1 MVAVMPRPQVY
12 DRDAMLDAAEVLAV
26 EGGVKAVTIR
36 AVAQRAGISNG
47 AIYHAFGSRG
57 GLVGRAWVRAARRFL
72 ALQQQMVDAESEPI
86 RAVIAA
92 ADAPAVFSTRYAS
105 SARLWL
111 STTREELIGDAPA
124 EVQAELRAL
133 DGDLRALLIRLSIA
147 MWQRKDAASVAVI
160 EDCVV
165 GLPTGLML
173 RRPMPP
179 TNDTRRRLAAAV
191 EAILSVKLG
200 DHDARTPRNHRRHS
214 GFEPRR

>member
-1 MVAVMPRPQVY
+1 MPRPQVY
-12 DRDAMLDAAEVLAV
+12 DRDAMLDAAEALAV

-36 AVAQRAGISNG
+36 AVAERGGISNG

-72 ALQQQMVDAESEPI
+72 ALQQQVVDAEDDPV

-92 ADAPAVFSTRYAS
+92 ADTPAVFSEQYPF
-105 SARLWL
+105 SARLVL
-111 STTREELIGDAPA
+111 GISREELIGDAPA

-133 DGDLRALLIRLSIA
+133 DLDLRDLLIRLSKA
-147 MWQRKDAASVAVI
+147 MWDRKDAASVAVI

-179 TNDTRRRLAAAV
+179 TTDTRRRLAAAV
-191 EAILSVKLG
+191 EAILSTK
-200 DHDARTPRNHRRHS
+200 
-214 GFEPRR
+214 

>member
-1 MVAVMPRPQVY
+1 MLAVMPRPQVY
-12 DRDAMLDAAEVLAV
+12 DRDAMLDAAEQLAV
-26 EGGVKAVTIR
+26 EGGVTAVTIR
-36 AVAQRAGISNG
+36 AVSERAGISNG

-72 ALQQQMVDAESEPI
+72 TLQKQAVDAEADPV
-86 RAVIAA
+86 RAVVAA
-92 ADAPAVFSTRYAS
+92 ADTPAVFSEQYPL

-111 STTREELIGDAPA
+111 SIPRDELIGDAPA

-133 DGDLRALLIRLSIA
+133 ETDLRDMLIRLSIA
-147 MWQRKDAASVAVI
+147 VFDRKDAASVAVI

-179 TNDTRRRLAAAV
+179 TADTRRRLAAAV
-191 EAILSVKLG
+191 KAILSVKLG
-200 DHDARTPRNHRRHS
+200 DTDARTSRNHR
-214 GFEPRR
+214 

>member
-1 MVAVMPRPQVY
+1 MPRPQVY
-12 DRDAMLDAAEVLAV
+12 DRDAMLDAAEDLAV
-26 EGGVKAVTIR
+26 EGGLTAVTIR
-36 AVAQRAGISNG
+36 AVSERAGISNG

-72 ALQQQMVDAESEPI
+72 TLQKQAVDAAADPV

-92 ADAPAVFSTRYAS
+92 ADAPAVFSEQYPA

-111 STTREELIGDAPA
+111 AITRDEVMGDAPA
-124 EVQAELRAL
+124 DVQTELTAL
-133 DGDLRALLIRLSIA
+133 QDDLRDMLIRLSVA
-147 MWQRKDAASVAVI
+147 MWDRKDAASVAVI

-179 TNDTRRRLAAAV
+179 TAATRRRLAAAV
-191 EAILSVKLG
+191 AAILSLKEEK
-200 DHDARTPRNHRRHS
+200 DARTSRNHR
-214 GFEPRR
+214 

>member
-1 MVAVMPRPQVY
+1 MPRPQVY
-12 DRDAMLDAAEVLAV
+12 DRDAMLDAAEQLAV
-26 EGGVKAVTIR
+26 EGGVTAVTIR
-36 AVAQRAGISNG
+36 AVSERAGISNG

-72 ALQQQMVDAESEPI
+72 TLQKQAVDAEADPV
-86 RAVIAA
+86 RAVIVA
-92 ADAPAVFSTRYAS
+92 ADTPAVFSEQYPQ

-111 STTREELIGDAPA
+111 SIPRDELIGDAPA

-133 DGDLRALLIRLSIA
+133 EAELRDMLIRLSIA
-147 MWQRKDAASVAVI
+147 MFDRKDAASVAVI

-200 DHDARTPRNHRRHS
+200 EMNARTSRNHR
-214 GFEPRR
+214 

>member
-1 MVAVMPRPQVY
+1 MPRPQVY
-12 DRDAMLDAAEVLAV
+12 DRDAMLDAAEQLAV
-26 EGGVKAVTIR
+26 EGGVTAVTIR
-36 AVAQRAGISNG
+36 AVSERAGISNG

-72 ALQQQMVDAESEPI
+72 TLQKQAVDAETDPV
-86 RAVIAA
+86 RAVIVA
-92 ADAPAVFSTRYAS
+92 ADLPAVFSEQYPQ

-111 STTREELIGDAPA
+111 SIPRDELIGDAPA

-133 DGDLRALLIRLSIA
+133 EAELRDMLIRLSIA
-147 MWQRKDAASVAVI
+147 MFDRKDAASVAVI

-200 DHDARTPRNHRRHS
+200 EMNARTSRNHR
-214 GFEPRR
+214 

>member
-1 MVAVMPRPQVY
+1 MPRPQVY
-12 DRDAMLDAAEVLAV
+12 DRDAMLDAAEALAV

-36 AVAQRAGISNG
+36 AVSDRAGISNG

-72 ALQQQMVDAESEPI
+72 ALQNQVVDAEAEPV

-92 ADAPAVFSTRYAS
+92 ADTPAVFSEQYPS
-105 SARLWL
+105 SARLIL
-111 STTREELIGDAPA
+111 GISREELIGDAPA

-133 DGDLRALLIRLSIA
+133 DTDLRDLLIRLSLA
-147 MWQRKDAASVAVI
+147 MFDRKDAASVAVI

-179 TNDTRRRLAAAV
+179 TDETRRRLAAAV
-191 EAILSVKLG
+191 EAILSVQ
-200 DHDARTPRNHRRHS
+200 
-214 GFEPRR
+214 

>member
-1 MVAVMPRPQVY
+1 MPRPQVY
-12 DRDAMLDAAEVLAV
+12 DRDAMLDAAEELAV

-36 AVAQRAGISNG
+36 AVSERAGISNG

-72 ALQQQMVDAESEPI
+72 ALQRQAVDAEDDPI
-86 RAVIAA
+86 RAVVAA
-92 ADAPAVFSTRYAS
+92 ADAPAVFSEQYAA

-111 STTREELIGDAPA
+111 AIPREELIGEAPA

-133 DGDLRALLIRLSIA
+133 DTDLRNMLIRLSIA
-147 MWQRKDAASVAVI
+147 VWDRKDAESVGVI

-165 GLPTGLML
+165 GLPTGLLL

-179 TNDTRRRLAAAV
+179 TNNARRRLAAAV

-200 DHDARTPRNHRRHS
+200 DSHARTPRNHR
-214 GFEPRR
+214 